1 MKATIKT
8 VIYFL
13 PIALLATACSRESAT
28 EEKTEDLKPL
38 VVLETVELKPFQHE
52 IKVQGN
58 VETDQDIILSS
69 EMGGLITDIYVKE
82 GQRVSQGQVIARV
95 DGSVLA
101 SNMVELQTQLK
112 YAEYMLDKQKELN
125 KRGVGSDFDL
135 ETAQTQ
141 VNSIKASMNS
151 LSTQQG
157 KTAIKAPFTGVIDQ
171 VFASAGQMA
180 GPASPIVR
188 LVNNNSVDI
197 VATVSEKHLMS
208 IHEGT
213 ELQVSFPNYSDTT
226 ITLKVTN
233 VGNYIEPTNRTFRIM
248 STIKNNKLLLPNMLA
263 EVKITDLNVES
274 GIVIPSKAITKDQD
288 NRDFVYI
295 AKKEGE
301 FYRATKQDI
310 EVISTFEGQTLVKDN
325 STLKAGDLIV
335 TEGGKGITNNDI
347 VRNK

>member
-8 VIYFL
+8 IIYFL
-13 PIALLATACSRESAT
+13 PLALIAVACSQAVAT
-28 EEKTEDLKPL
+28 SEKTEDLKAL
-38 VVLETVELKPFQHE
+38 VVLEKVELKPFNHE

-82 GQRVSQGQVIARV
+82 GQRVSQGQIIARV

-151 LSTQQG
+151 LLTQQG

-171 VFASAGQMA
+171 VFANAGQMA

-188 LVNNNSVDI
+188 LVNNNTVDI
-197 VATVSEKHLMS
+197 VATVSEKHLMN

-213 ELQVSFPNYSDTT
+213 DIEVSFPNYSDTS
-226 ITLKVTN
+226 ISLKVTN

-248 STIKNNKLLLPNMLA
+248 ATIKNNRLLLPNMLA
-263 EVKITDLNVES
+263 EVKITDLCVAN

-288 NRDFVYI
+288 NNDFVYV
-295 AKKEGE
+295 AKPEGKFYKVKKQNIKVISSFQGQALVEANSSLNEGE
-301 FYRATKQDI
+301 F
-310 EVISTFEGQTLVKDN
+310 
-325 STLKAGDLIV
+325 IV
-335 TEGGKGITNNDI
+335 TEGGKGITDGEL
-347 VRNK
+347 VRNN

>member
-1 MKATIKT
+1 MKTTIKRL
-8 VIYFL
+8 IYFL
-13 PIALLATACSRESAT
+13 PLALIATACTQAVAT
-28 EEKTEDLKPL
+28 NEKTEDLEPL
-38 VVLETVELKPFQHE
+38 VVLEKVELKPFQHE

-157 KTAIKAPFTGVIDQ
+157 KTAVKAPFTGVIDQ
-171 VFASAGQMA
+171 VFANAGQMA

-188 LVNNNSVDI
+188 LVNNNTVDI

-213 ELQVSFPNYSDTT
+213 AIEVSFPNYSDTT
-226 ITLKVTN
+226 IHLKVTN

-248 STIKNNKLLLPNMLA
+248 STIKNNKVLLPNMLA
-263 EVKITDLNVES
+263 EVKVTDLSVDN
-274 GIVIPSKAITKDQD
+274 GLVIPSKAISKDQD
-288 NRDFVYI
+288 NYDFVYVAKPEGKLFKV
-295 AKKEGE
+295 AKKN
-301 FYRATKQDI
+301 I
-310 EVISTFEGQTLVKDN
+310 EVISTFEGQALIKDN
-325 STLKAGDLIV
+325 SILKAGEFIV
-335 TEGGKGITNNDI
+335 TEGGKGITDGEI